1 MIKQTLY
8 FGNPFHLSA
17 TLNQLIITN
26 KTTGETKQRAI
37 EDIGFVILD
46 NHSLTFTQSLI
57 QQLAENNV
65 AVVFCDKTHHP
76 SSMLFPLD
84 GNTLQSERY
93 RHQVDAS
100 EPLKKQLWQQT
111 IKAKIRNQ
119 GQLFK
124 QLGLNDEAL
133 KNYATKVLSGDTT
146 NEEAQAA
153 RHYWKYLFSSN
164 KLPAAIANI
173 GNGVGEESFTRDRL
187 GMPPN
192 PALNFGYTIL
202 RSATARALVGS
213 GLMPTLGI
221 HHHNKYNAFC
231 LADDIMEPYRPFVD
245 KLVVEIN
252 NENPDEDTLSKETKA
267 KLIGVISMDVS
278 MGEFKSPLMIALS
291 QTTASLSKC
300 FEGKE
305 KLIKYPTL
313 I

>member
-26 KTTGETKQRAI
+26 KETGETKQRAI
-37 EDIGFVILD
+37 EDLGFVILD

-65 AVVFCDKTHHP
+65 AVIFCDKKHHP

-84 GNTLQSERY
+84 GNTLQTERY
-93 RHQVDAS
+93 RHQIDAS

-119 GQLFK
+119 AQLFN
-124 QLGLNDEAL
+124 QLGKNDAAL
-133 KNYATKVLSGDTT
+133 KLYATKVLSGDTG

-153 RHYWKYLFSSN
+153 RHYWKFLFE
-164 KLPAAIANI
+164 NI
-173 GNGVGEESFTRDRL
+173 PISEIWNEDFTRDRY
-187 GMPPN
+187 GIPPN

-202 RSATARALVGS
+202 RSACARALVGS
-213 GLMPTLGI
+213 GLIPTLGI

-245 KLVVEIN
+245 KLVLEITT
-252 NENPDEDTLSKETKA
+252 ENPDELILSKETKA
-267 KLIGVISMDVS
+267 KLIGIISMDVM
-278 MGEFKSPLMIALS
+278 MGENKSPLMIAMGY
-291 QTTASLSKC
+291 TTASLSKC

-305 KLIKYPTL
+305 KQIKYPTL

>member
-8 FGNPFHLSA
+8 FSNPFHLS
-17 TLNQLIITN
+17 TKLEQLIITS
-26 KTTGETKQRAI
+26 KETGEVKQRSI
-37 EDIGFVILD
+37 EDLGFVILD
-46 NHSLTFTQSLI
+46 NHEITFTQSVI
-57 QQLAENNV
+57 QALAENNV

-84 GNTLQSERY
+84 GNTLQTERY
-93 RHQVDAS
+93 KHQIKAS

-119 GQLFK
+119 AALFTH
-124 QLGLNDEAL
+124 LGKDDEAL
-133 KNYATKVLSGDTT
+133 QRYATKVLSGDTT

-153 RHYWKYLFSSN
+153 RHYWKHIF
-164 KLPAAIANI
+164 
-173 GNGVGEESFTRDRL
+173 GNENFIRDRF

-192 PALNFGYTIL
+192 PTLNFGYTIL

-213 GLMPTLGI
+213 GLIPTLGI

-245 KLVVEIN
+245 KLVVEIK
-252 NENPDEDTLSKETKA
+252 NESSEYHIMTKEIKA
-267 KLIGVISMDVS
+267 KLIGLTSMDVM
-278 MGEFKSPLMIALS
+278 MGGNASPLMIALS
-291 QTTASLSKC
+291 QTTASLVKC

-305 KLIKYPTL
+305 KQIKYPTL

>member
-8 FGNPFHLSA
+8 FSNPFHLS
-17 TLNQLIITN
+17 TQLSQLIITS
-26 KTTGETKQRAI
+26 KESGEIKQRPI

-46 NHSLTFTQSLI
+46 HQEITFTQSVI
-57 QQLAENNV
+57 QELAENNV

-93 RHQVDAS
+93 KHQINAS

-119 GQLFK
+119 GQLFNI
-124 QLGLNDEAL
+124 LGKDDEAL
-133 KNYATKVLSGDTT
+133 KRYATKVLSGDTT

-153 RHYWKYLFSSN
+153 RHYWSHIFASE
-164 KLPAAIANI
+164 
-173 GNGVGEESFTRDRL
+173 GGVAFIRDRF

-192 PALNFGYTIL
+192 PTLNFGYTIL
-202 RSATARALVGS
+202 RSAVARALVGS
-213 GLMPTLGI
+213 GLIPTLGI

-245 KLVVEIN
+245 KLVVEIRN
-252 NENPDEDTLSKETKA
+252 DYPDYHVMTKEIKA
-267 KLIGVISMDVS
+267 KLIGVISMDVM
-278 MGEFKSPLMIALS
+278 MGENKSPLMIAVS
-291 QTTASLSKC
+291 QTTASLVRC

-305 KLIKYPTL
+305 KQIKYPTL
-313 I
+313 S

>member
-26 KTTGETKQRAI
+26 KETGETKQRAI

-57 QQLAENNV
+57 QQLTENNV

-84 GNTLQSERY
+84 GNTLQTERY
-93 RHQVDAS
+93 RHQIDAS

-111 IKAKIRNQ
+111 VKAKIRNQ
-119 GQLFK
+119 GQLFN
-124 QLGLNDEAL
+124 QLGLNDGAL

-153 RHYWKYLFSSN
+153 RHYWKYLFGPLFEKTTN
-164 KLPAAIANI
+164 DEA
-173 GNGVGEESFTRDRL
+173 FTRDRF

-213 GLMPTLGI
+213 GLIPTLGI

-252 NENPDEDTLSKETKA
+252 NENPDEGILSKETKA
-267 KLIGVISMDVS
+267 KLIGIISMDVI
-278 MGEFKSPLMIALS
+278 MGENKSPLMIALS
-291 QTTASLSKC
+291 HTTASLSKC

-305 KLIKYPTL
+305 KQIKYPVL
-313 I
+313 Y

>member
-1 MIKQTLY
+1 
-8 FGNPFHLSA
+8 
-17 TLNQLIITN
+17 
-26 KTTGETKQRAI
+26 
-37 EDIGFVILD
+37 
-46 NHSLTFTQSLI
+46 
-57 QQLAENNV
+57 
-65 AVVFCDKTHHP
+65 
-76 SSMLFPLD
+76 MLFPLD

>member
-8 FGNPFHLSA
+8 FSNPFHLS
-17 TLNQLIITN
+17 TNLSQLIITS
-26 KTTGETKQRAI
+26 KESGEIKQRPI

-46 NHSLTFTQSLI
+46 HQEITFTQSVI
-57 QQLAENNV
+57 QELAENNV

-76 SSMLFPLD
+76 SSMLFSLD

-93 RHQVDAS
+93 KHQINAS

-119 GQLFK
+119 GQLFNL
-124 QLGLNDEAL
+124 LGKNDEAL
-133 KNYATKVLSGDTT
+133 KRYATKVLSGDTT

-153 RHYWKYLFSSN
+153 RHYWKHIFDSETF
-164 KLPAAIANI
+164 I
-173 GNGVGEESFTRDRL
+173 RDRF

-192 PALNFGYTIL
+192 PTLNFGYTIL
-202 RSATARALVGS
+202 RSAVARALVGS
-213 GLMPTLGI
+213 GLIPTLGI

-245 KLVVEIN
+245 KLVVEIK
-252 NENPDEDTLSKETKA
+252 NEHPDYHVMTKEIKA
-267 KLIGVISMDVS
+267 KLIGVISTDVL
-278 MGEFKSPLMIALS
+278 MGENKSPLMIAVS
-291 QTTASLSKC
+291 QTTASLVRC

-305 KLIKYPTL
+305 KQIKYPTL